1 MDNMV
6 NAYKSVVL
14 ENYANFQGRL
24 DRGGFWW
31 FVLANFI
38 VWVVLGVLAQISTIF
53 WILAVIYWLAL
64 IVPSIAAAVRRL
76 HDWGQTGWL
85 AILGIIPIVLLL
97 LCIPQGNPDANEYG
111 PVPEPITS

>member
-1 MDNMV
+1 MDKMV

-14 ENYANFQGRL
+14 ENYANFEGRL
-24 DRGGFWW
+24 SREGFWW

-38 VWVVLGVLAQISTIF
+38 ITIVIGIIGSIIGI
-53 WILAVIYWLAL
+53 WWLSAIYWIAL
-64 IVPSIAAAVRRL
+64 IIPSIAASIRRL

-97 LCIPQGNPDANEYG
+97 LCIPQGNPDANSYG
-111 PVPEPITS
+111 PPPTPVV